1 MVSKQTARLASRWR
15 RICAVAVGLSILF
28 WAALPVP
35 PHVTSLFETL
45 QEHRLFMAEHGHAHG
60 FEEDLAAA
68 LHGHSHDAVE
78 HDHSVAMLTFPPHPQ
93 APTSLGEGVRPPPDA
108 AISDFVFRIDRPPR
122 A

>member
-1 MVSKQTARLASRWR
+1 M
-15 RICAVAVGLSILF
+15 
-28 WAALPVP
+28 P

-45 QEHRLFMAEHGHAHG
+45 QEHMVFMAEHGHSHG

-78 HDHSVAMLTFPPHPQ
+78 HDHSVAMLNFPPRPQ
-93 APTSLGEGVRPPPDA
+93 APTSLGKGDRPPPDL